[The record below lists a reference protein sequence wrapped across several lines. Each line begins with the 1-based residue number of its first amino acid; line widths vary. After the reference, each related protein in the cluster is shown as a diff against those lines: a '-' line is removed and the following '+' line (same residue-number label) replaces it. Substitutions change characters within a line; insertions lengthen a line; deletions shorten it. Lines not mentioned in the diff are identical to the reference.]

1 MEVVGL
7 EVAQMAT
14 DTPVVACLGAG
25 SRVLAGVG
33 LVAAM
38 EEEAEEVARA
48 AAAAVTVAV
57 GMVEDRKEV
66 ERAAAAALAAVAG
79 VAVAAAEAR
88 GMRYGQPVVEVMA
101 EAARGTQGRSM
112 PTSGQGSGARARWVA
127 VGLMGVAEVA
137 PTVAVMMAEAHAGVV
152 V

>member
-1 MEVVGL
+1 MVMAVEVQVAAATVEAAWEEVVL
-7 EVAQMAT
+7 AVETRAA
-14 DTPVVACLGAG
+14 GA
-25 SRVLAGVG
+25 AE
-33 LVAAM
+33 AAMAM
-38 EEEAEEVARA
+38 EEEAEEAARA

-112 PTSGQGSGARARWVA
+112 PTSGQGSEARASRAGVAMVVA
-127 VGLMGVAEVA
+127 V
-137 PTVAVMMAEAHAGVV
+137 
-152 V
+152 